1 MSGLVLMVGNALAF
15 AGSAAIS
22 NWYGQVGEV
31 GVFPKCWTLGKG
43 PERLT
48 RPLYT
53 PVSRFTRPQR
63 FNHAPLHFG
72 DAP

>member
-15 AGSAAIS
+15 AGYAAIS

-43 PERLT
+43 PERLI
-48 RPLYT
+48 RSLYT
-53 PVSRFTRPQR
+53 TVSQFLRPQR